1 MLALDSGDKIQGDT
15 STASKVDY
23 TINGVVG
30 TTLTQLADGQLPSSI
45 GDLYTASA
53 NGVGIASITLVN
65 TNTSAETI
73 NLYLLPSGGTARRL
87 IPKDLSLTAAYS
99 LVFDGQKMQ
108 VFDTSGSIQYTTGAG
123 AGGAT
128 TALDNLASVAINTS
142 LVSDTDNTDDLGT
155 AAKEWKDIYIDGTAY
170 IDNIEIAS
178 GETITGDGTDLTLA
192 SGGDIALTATGD
204 VNIPV
209 NVGLEFA
216 GTEKIESDGT
226 DLSFTVGAGGDIN
239 IGANIG
245 VTFGDDGEK
254 IEGNGTDL
262 TISGNNINLTA
273 AADVVVPANIGV
285 TFGSGEKIE
294 GDNTD
299 LTVTSGGDIALT
311 ATNDINVPANVGMT
325 FGDDGEKIEGDG
337 TDLTIA
343 SSGVLN
349 LNSTG
354 NLLASHQAI
363 VDNHVVT
370 VDDADAADNDYAKF
384 TANGIE
390 GREASEVVSD
400 ILSSFADQITGAHL
414 SQTFG
419 ASSARLTNLI
429 PTPISGEVL
438 RISNCSGSC
447 FNGVIDDNASAH
459 GWQGLDDTHVPYD
472 GDSEED
478 MFSGLSAYTGTT
490 FWGQIILHN
499 TTRSNS
505 RKIVSVDR
513 TNNVITTTSSTDD
526 WADDDVITAESQTN
540 AGSGAFEYFDI
551 DLSVNV
557 AATTTAILL
566 GIRFQNNTA
575 TANTNNLIFV
585 HPYEAYDTGKR
596 QAIKCAA
603 ASEYSSSL
611 MIVPMISQK
620 FTMCVYNAGQDDF
633 EVILTVVATVEYA
646 DT

>member
-1 MLALDSGDKIQGDT
+1 MLALDNGDKIQGDT

-419 ASSARLTNLI
+419 ASAGRLNNFI
-429 PTPISGEVL
+429 AEPISGQIL
-438 RISNCSGSC
+438 RIINCSGSC
-447 FNGVIDDNASAH
+447 FSGKINAGGS
-459 GWQGLDDTHVPYD
+459 GGLTATNVPYD

-478 MFSGLSAYTGTT
+478 MFNGLDAQDTT
-490 FWGQIILHN
+490 NYWGWIVLHN

-513 TNNVITTTSSTDD
+513 TNNVITTESSTDD
-526 WADDDVITAESQTN
+526 WADNDDITTESQTN
-540 AGSGAFEYFDI
+540 VGWGSYKFFDI
-551 DLSVNV
+551 DLSEVDKV
-557 AATTTAILL
+557 ATTDTALL
-566 GIRFQNNTA
+566 LAVRFRNNTA
-575 TANTNNLIFV
+575 TANNGNILVV
-585 HPYEAYDTGKR
+585 HPYEAFDAGKR
-596 QAIKCAA
+596 YFLKATA
-603 ASEYSSSL
+603 ASQSCCGL
-611 MIVPMISQK
+611 MLVPIISQK
-620 FTMCVYNAGQDDF
+620 ITMCVSTEGQDDF
-633 EVILTVVATVEYA
+633 EIYCAVLGRLEYA

>member
-1 MLALDSGDKIQGDT
+1 MLALDNGDKIQGDT

-192 SGGDIALTATGD
+192 SGGDIALTAT
-204 VNIPV
+204 
-209 NVGLEFA
+209 
-216 GTEKIESDGT
+216 
-226 DLSFTVGAGGDIN
+226 
-239 IGANIG
+239 
-245 VTFGDDGEK
+245 
-254 IEGNGTDL
+254 
-262 TISGNNINLTA
+262 
-273 AADVVVPANIGV
+273 
-285 TFGSGEKIE
+285 
-294 GDNTD
+294 
-299 LTVTSGGDIALT
+299 
-311 ATNDINVPANVGMT
+311 NDINVPANVGMT

-419 ASSARLTNLI
+419 ASAGRLNNFI
-429 PTPISGEVL
+429 AEPISGQIL
-438 RISNCSGSC
+438 RIINCSGSC
-447 FNGVIDDNASAH
+447 FSGKINAGGS
-459 GWQGLDDTHVPYD
+459 GGLTATNVPYD

-478 MFSGLSAYTGTT
+478 MFNGLDAQDTT
-490 FWGQIILHN
+490 NYWGWIVLHN

-513 TNNVITTTSSTDD
+513 TNNVITTESSTDD
-526 WADDDVITAESQTN
+526 WADNDDITTESQTN
-540 AGSGAFEYFDI
+540 VGWGSYKFFDI
-551 DLSVNV
+551 DLSEVDKV
-557 AATTTAILL
+557 ATTDTALL
-566 GIRFQNNTA
+566 LAVRFRNNTA
-575 TANTNNLIFV
+575 TANNGNILVV
-585 HPYEAYDTGKR
+585 HPYEAFDAGKR
-596 QAIKCAA
+596 YFLKATA
-603 ASEYSSSL
+603 ASQSCCGL
-611 MIVPMISQK
+611 MLVPIISQK
-620 FTMCVYNAGQDDF
+620 ITMCVSTEGQDDF
-633 EVILTVVATVEYA
+633 EIYCAVLGRLEYA